1 LVPGEYNTAMQLD
14 NRTLIVS
21 SLLVTAV
28 LSLLDILIWRTR
40 NTFPGFGRWALAH
53 ALFAPTLLLFSMRS
67 ILTDWWTLS
76 AANTLAVFTT
86 ILVLEAAREFRGLR
100 PRVWQA
106 YVGGACGLA
115 AIFYFRYVENNLN
128 IRALVA
134 AVTMGAI
141 GLLAAKALL
150 TDAPEDQKVGMQY
163 TGWLMALCAILQIW
177 RGIYIFLQP
186 PITDLFAPTRLN
198 AAAFVGMALGFTGI
212 SFGFLVMTGER
223 LMVELKNSERQT
235 AKANFELMRLR
246 RGLETAVIER
256 TAELREAQHALAQ
269 SQKLE
274 SVGRLAGG
282 VAHDF
287 NNFLTVIRGYS
298 RMLMQGLEPQ
308 SPLRDDVVQMTAA
321 CDQALLLTQQLLAFS
336 RRQPVEPRVLDLNK
350 VIRDMAGIVNH
361 LLGEGIEVVIAR
373 GASEARVR
381 ADVGQMHQ
389 IILNLFLN
397 ARDAMPNGGNLS
409 IETSETELVA
419 ADARRLPG
427 AVPGQYVMLSIKDNG
442 VGMDEET
449 RGHVFEPFFTTKP
462 VGKGTGLGLATVYGI
477 VRQTGGYIEVET
489 VRNEGTTFRI
499 LLPLSTE
506 ALADE
511 GEEPV
516 FGDGNA
522 PLELRARI
530 LIVDDAKAIR
540 TVLRRVLE
548 SAGWDVID
556 AADVTTA
563 LNLLRAGS
571 VDLVLTDL
579 QMPGRNGIELAQLAV
594 RDFPGVKVIAMS
606 GFEDTH
612 LNRLP
617 RELGIA
623 ATLTKPMQPDALIS
637 AIRAALEQERVSK
650 GD

>member
-1 LVPGEYNTAMQLD
+1 MQLD

-40 NTFPGFGRWALAH
+40 NTFPGFGRWAVAH
-53 ALFAPTLLLFSMRS
+53 ALFAPTLLLFSLRS
-67 ILTDWWTLS
+67 ILTDWWTLA
-76 AANTLAVFTT
+76 AANTLAVCVT

-100 PRVWQA
+100 PRVWEA
-106 YVGGACGLA
+106 YLGGASGLA
-115 AIFYFRYVENNLN
+115 IILYFRYVVDSLN
-128 IRALVA
+128 MRALVA

-150 TDAPEDQKVGMQY
+150 TDVPEDQKVGMKY
-163 TGWLMALCAILQIW
+163 TGWLMVLCASVQIA
-177 RGIYIFLQP
+177 RGIYIFMQP
-186 PITDLFAPTRLN
+186 PIVDLFAPTKLN
-198 AAAFVGMALGFTGI
+198 AAAFVAMALGFTGM

-223 LMVELKNSERQT
+223 LMMELKNSERQT

-256 TAELREAQHALAQ
+256 TAELREAQQSLAQ

-298 RMLMQGLEPQ
+298 RMLAQDLEST
-308 SPLRDDVVQMTAA
+308 SPLQEDVAQMTAA

-336 RRQPVEPRVLDLNK
+336 RRQSLEPRVLDLNK
-350 VIRDMAGIVNH
+350 VIRDMAGIVAH
-361 LLGEGIEVVIAR
+361 LLGDGIEVVITR
-373 GASEARVR
+373 SASETRVR
-381 ADVGQMHQ
+381 ADEGQMHQ
-389 IILNLFLN
+389 VILNLFLN
-397 ARDAMPNGGNLS
+397 ARDAMPKGGSLR
-409 IETSETELVA
+409 IDTSEIELTA
-419 ADARRLPG
+419 ADSLRLPD
-427 AVPGQYVMLSIKDNG
+427 AVPGPYVMLSISDNG
-442 VGMDEET
+442 FGMDEET
-449 RGHVFEPFFTTKP
+449 RGHVFEPFFTTKAI
-462 VGKGTGLGLATVYGI
+462 GKGTGLGLATVYGI
-477 VRQTGGYIEVET
+477 VRQTGGYIQVET

-499 LLPLSTE
+499 FLPLSTE
-506 ALADE
+506 ALA
-511 GEEPV
+511 EEV
-516 FGDGNA
+516 GASVSSDDGM
-522 PLELRARI
+522 PLQLCASV

-548 SAGWDVID
+548 SAGCDVTD
-556 AADVTTA
+556 AADVSTA
-563 LNLLRAGS
+563 LEILRNGR

-579 QMPGRNGIELAQLAV
+579 QMPGRSGVELAQLVV
-594 RDFPGVKVIAMS
+594 RDFPAVKVIAMS

-612 LNRLP
+612 LSQLP

-623 ATLTKPMQPDALIS
+623 AALTKPMQPEALIR
-637 AIRAALEQERVSK
+637 AVRAALEQETLVL
-650 GD
+650 